1 MGSISILSI
10 NLELRRKNSLEPG
23 FEPGAAGWEARML
36 PLCFKS
42 LNPLNNNE
50 RQFCQFKQSVAQD
63 ENGNSKRSFYF
74 YDVEKE
80 NLKKFLQQKIRFPG
94 DSVFTNLGRLD
105 FWPKV
110 DLTKSK
116 FLKWLPCYVKGLW
129 HSNSLDLLGSLIFQ
143 CWSIVTWTY

>member
-23 FEPGAAGWEARML
+23 FKPRAAGWEARLL
-36 PLCFKS
+36 PLCYSS

-80 NLKKFLQQKIRFPG
+80 NLKKFLQQKIIFP
-94 DSVFTNLGRLD
+94 VFTNLGRLD

-116 FLKWLPCYVKGLW
+116 FLKWLPCYVKGL
-129 HSNSLDLLGSLIFQ
+129 
-143 CWSIVTWTY
+143 